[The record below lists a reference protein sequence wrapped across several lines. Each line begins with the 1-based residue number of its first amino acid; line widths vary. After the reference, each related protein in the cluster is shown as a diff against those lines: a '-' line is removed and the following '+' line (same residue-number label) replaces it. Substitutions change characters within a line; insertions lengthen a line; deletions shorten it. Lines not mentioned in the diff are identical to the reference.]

1 MNMKK
6 LLLLISLCSIFY
18 HSLGQNKLLDSLK
31 QELQNHPTLDTSR
44 VKLLI
49 AVSFYSFESPENTK
63 QFAEEALQL
72 ATDIDYEKGKGPALS
87 NLSTYYWGKSNH
99 KKALELSFL
108 SLAAYEKA
116 GSLRGIYNCYSNI
129 AGLYV
134 ATHDYDKGIE
144 YLNKAES
151 IGKTNAPFV
160 DYGILY
166 QNLGETHF
174 FKKEYEKAKE
184 YYLKSL
190 AIWEKRAD
198 IYGQGIAHHDL
209 AKSLYKTGDSDGA
222 FIHFEKALF
231 FSRKV
236 NAPPVV
242 ASCLDNLAKIY
253 VEQGAYTKA
262 ESALKECRTL
272 LEKTKSKTDLQD
284 LFGTYVS
291 LYEKQKDYRHAL
303 EYFKK
308 KTELKDSLFNEQN
321 IRSMAETESQYNS
334 EKKEQEIAL
343 LEQQASSQTFLRNT
357 LIGGLLFT
365 LIAAAV
371 IYSLQ
376 RSRTRKTK
384 LLLETQQQLN
394 QHLQEADKLKS
405 RFFANISHE
414 FRTPLTLIISPIEE
428 KLALKTLEQKEKIS
442 FQSIRRSANRLLEL
456 VNQLLELSKLESG
469 FMKLQA
475 QPGNLHSFVM
485 TILSSFD
492 SLADVG
498 QVHYN
503 KEVRTTE
510 ATLLFDGDKLEKIL
524 NNLLSNAFKFS
535 PKGAKVDVRV
545 MAAEKEKK
553 VELTFEVQNFG
564 AAIATKNLNRIFE
577 PFYQGDNMPVR
588 GVQGTGLGLSLVKEL
603 VKLHGGEIHAA
614 SSEAKGTVF
623 TVTMVFDKSDATD
636 IANINS
642 SSSSHS
648 LSSQT
653 EVVSVEAQNTE
664 GSEWSVETPTTSAN
678 TDNTKETILIVEDN
692 QDVRNLVRQGLEA
705 NYTILEA
712 ATGKE
717 GGALANENA
726 VDLVVSDVMMP
737 VMSGV
742 ELCHL
747 LKNDERTSHIP
758 IILLTA
764 RADHESKLE
773 GLRTG
778 ADDYLVKPFNMQ
790 ELQARVFNLIEQRKR
805 LVQKYDKHIVV
816 QPHEITVT
824 PMDERFV
831 QKVIQTVEANLDN
844 TEFTSDK
851 MSEAVGMSRTNL
863 HRKIKAITGHTTSEF
878 IQDFRLRRAAT
889 LIEKKADN
897 ISQIAYQVGFNDQS
911 YFTKCFKKKFGKVP
925 SEWNGNAR
933 HSV

>member
-1 MNMKK
+1 MKRI
-6 LLLLISLCSIFY
+6 LAIIFICTSIDSY
-18 HSLGQNKLLDSLK
+18 TQDKQLDSLYSIVK
-31 QELQNHPTLDTSR
+31 NERLPSDTNKVKTLLKIAGLERSFDLKKSKEAAEDAL
-44 VKLLI
+44 KLSQKLGYNKGEGM
-49 AVSFYSFESPENTK
+49 ASYSLGSYYVEAGEFERATN
-63 QFAEEALQL
+63 FGIEALRIFEELDYKSGVANCYSMFGRLHADLRNWEKALYYWHKSAELNELINNKSNLGYAYNGLGNIFGNLENFDSALYYHRLALKAREEIGSEKGISQSYGSLALVSIRQKKYDEAIQYDLKAMSIEGGTTPVRL
-72 ATDIDYEKGKGPALS
+72 ATINARIGMSYMFKKDYANAEKYLSKSLGYAKKVGGTKMLLDITV
-87 NLSTYYWGKSNH
+87 NLSLLEEERGNH
-99 KKALELSFL
+99 RKALE
-108 SLAAYEKA
+108 YER
-116 GSLRGIYNCYSNI
+116 LRS
-129 AGLYV
+129 
-134 ATHDYDKGIE
+134 E
-144 YLNKAES
+144 Y
-151 IGKTNAPFV
+151 
-160 DYGILY
+160 
-166 QNLGETHF
+166 
-174 FKKEYEKAKE
+174 
-184 YYLKSL
+184 
-190 AIWEKRAD
+190 
-198 IYGQGIAHHDL
+198 
-209 AKSLYKTGDSDGA
+209 
-222 FIHFEKALF
+222 
-231 FSRKV
+231 
-236 NAPPVV
+236 
-242 ASCLDNLAKIY
+242 
-253 VEQGAYTKA
+253 
-262 ESALKECRTL
+262 
-272 LEKTKSKTDLQD
+272 
-284 LFGTYVS
+284 
-291 LYEKQKDYRHAL
+291 
-303 EYFKK
+303 
-308 KTELKDSLFNEQN
+308 KDSLFNEQKN
-321 IRSMAETESQYNS
+321 ANSVESEARFET
-334 EKKEQEIAL
+334 EKKEQEIIL
-343 LEQQASSQTFLRNT
+343 LEQQAKNQTLWRNT

-365 LIAAAV
+365 LLAATA

-376 RSRTRKTK
+376 RSRTSKAK

-394 QHLQEADKLKS
+394 YQLQEADKIKS

-428 KLALKTLEQKEKIS
+428 KLALKTLEQKEKIL

-475 QPGNLHSFVM
+475 RPGNLHRFIM

-498 QVHYN
+498 QVHYT

-564 AAIATKNLNRIFE
+564 AAIATENLNRIFE

-623 TVTMVFDKSDATD
+623 TVTMVFDKSDVTD

-642 SSSSHS
+642 SSSSHF

-664 GSEWSVETPTTSAN
+664 GSEWSVETPTTGAN
-678 TDNTKETILIVEDN
+678 TDNAKETILIVEDN

-790 ELQARVFNLIEQRKR
+790 ELQARVFNLIEQRKK

-824 PMDERFV
+824 PLDERLI
-831 QKVIQTVEANLDN
+831 QRVIQAVEKNLDDSSFS
-844 TEFTSDK
+844 TDK
-851 MSEAVGMSRTNL
+851 MSEEVGMSRTNL
-863 HRKIKAITGHTTSEF
+863 HKKLKAITGLATSEF
-878 IQDFRLRRAAT
+878 IQDFRLRRAAQ
-889 LIEKKADN
+889 LIEKKADS
-897 ISQIAYQVGFNDQS
+897 ISQIGYMVGFNDKS

-933 HSV
+933 HPV